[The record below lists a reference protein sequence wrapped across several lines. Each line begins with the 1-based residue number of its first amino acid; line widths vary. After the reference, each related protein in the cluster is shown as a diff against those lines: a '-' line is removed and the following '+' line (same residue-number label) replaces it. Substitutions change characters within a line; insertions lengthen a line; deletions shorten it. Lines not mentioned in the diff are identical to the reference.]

1 MNDLLTQIL
10 AGLIT
15 AFIIFLVNK
24 LSRIIK
30 NNYKN
35 ILFVLPLLVIFYVQ
49 IIMMIYSLDKM
60 DLKINA
66 KSLIHLFPLSLSIFS
81 IVQVSSYLNSLL
93 SISLAKYKLKK
104 HKK

>member
-49 IIMMIYSLDKM
+49 IIMMIYLLDKM
-60 DLKINA
+60 NLKINA
-66 KSLIHLFPLSLSIFS
+66 KSLIYLFPLSLSIFS

-93 SISLAKYKLKK
+93 SIVITNYKLKK

>member
-35 ILFVLPLLVIFYVQ
+35 ILFVLSLLVIFYVQ

>member
-60 DLKINA
+60 NLKINA

-81 IVQVSSYLNSLL
+81 IVQVSLYLNSLL

>member
-60 DLKINA
+60 NLKINA

>member
-60 DLKINA
+60 NPKINA